1 MVMPLPMSVFLLEKA
16 SEEAGR
22 TGTAVDRTEQVTPR
36 PLGEQGEGVR

>member
-22 TGTAVDRTEQVTPR
+22 TGAAVDGTEQVTPR
-36 PLGEQGEGVR
+36 PLDEQGEGVR